1 MNRMLPW
8 WFPNLRRPL
17 ASLLLFKTLVKLLFK
32 EVYIKLTKFRRCF
45 KHPGEAGE
53 KIVKTCNFL
62 SSMGEYNRFAVEQC
76 RQTLSRL
83 AEQGITKVSVYG
95 VNEIAEILYDLSYE
109 LPVMIT
115 VIYDECPRRKSWALP
130 VSPLETYLNNQEP
143 MIIAA
148 VIGVEEK
155 VGRLSRLGVNVNN
168 LVLMG
173 RSQKGIS
180 HSDQSLRLVSDRGN
194 SR

>member
-1 MNRMLPW
+1 MYKTPTDRWATRMLPW

-17 ASLLLFKTLVKLLFK
+17 SGLLLFKTLVKLLLK
-32 EVYIKLTKFRRCF
+32 EVFIKLTKCRRCF
-45 KHPGEAGE
+45 KRPGEVGE
-53 KIVKTCNFL
+53 KIQKTGEFL

-76 RQTLSRL
+76 RLTLSCL
-83 AEQGITKVSVYG
+83 ADQEITKVSVYG

-109 LPVMIT
+109 LPVKVT
-115 VIYDECPRRKSWALP
+115 VIYDECPRKKPWAPPVLP
-130 VSPLETYLNNQEP
+130 LKAFQNNQEI

-155 VGRLSRLGVNVNN
+155 VERLSQLGVNVKN

-173 RSQKGIS
+173 RSHKGIS
-180 HSDQSLRLVSDRGN
+180 NTG
-194 SR
+194 

>member
-1 MNRMLPW
+1 MLPW

-45 KHPGEAGE
+45 KHPGEVGE
-53 KIVKTCNFL
+53 KMAKTRDFL

-76 RQTLSRL
+76 RQTLSCL
-83 AEQGITKVSVYG
+83 AEQGITNVSVYG
-95 VNEIAEILYDLSYE
+95 ANEIAEILYDLSYE
-109 LPVMIT
+109 LPVKVT
-115 VIYDECPRRKSWALP
+115 VIYDECPRRKPWAPPVLP
-130 VSPLETYLNNQEP
+130 LKAFQNGQEI

-155 VGRLSRLGVNVNN
+155 VERLSQLGVNVKK

-173 RSQKGIS
+173 RSHKGIS
-180 HSDQSLRLVSDRGN
+180 N
-194 SR
+194 SG

>member
-1 MNRMLPW
+1 MLPW

-17 ASLLLFKTLVKLLFK
+17 SGLLLFKTLVKLLLK
-32 EVYIKLTKFRRCF
+32 EVFIKLTKCRRCF
-45 KHPGEAGE
+45 KRPGEVGE
-53 KIVKTCNFL
+53 KIQKTGEFL

-76 RQTLSRL
+76 RLTLSCL
-83 AEQGITKVSVYG
+83 ADQEITKVSVYG

-115 VIYDECPRRKSWALP
+115 VIYDECPRRKPWAPPVLP
-130 VSPLETYLNNQEP
+130 LKAYLNNQEP

-155 VGRLSRLGVNVNN
+155 VERLSQLGVNVKN

-173 RSQKGIS
+173 RSHKGIS
-180 HSDQSLRLVSDRGN
+180 NSD
-194 SR
+194 